1 MEKGN
6 FISVIIPAYNEED
19 NLPVIIASLRKQKE
33 KNFEIIIV
41 DGGSQ
46 DQTKQKTLNFSKFYS
61 LNFYSVEKKNVAYKR
76 NFGAKNAKGEYFI
89 FLDAD
94 ARVDGNF
101 TKNIYADIIQKKQKE
116 GLLFLPVLTTDTSL
130 SRNKVLFKLINSVI
144 ELSQSLNRPLAPG
157 GSIFI
162 SKDLFF
168 DLNGFNEKLYMSED
182 HDLVQRARI
191 FGVKAKILKNVKV
204 VFSLRR
210 VEKEGQAVVLY
221 KYFLALV
228 YMLVNE
234 KVTSKTF
241 MYEMGVDKYKN
252 LKIKEKKVIFKT
264 EMASLRDLIKKTS
277 NFLAES
283 LS

>member
-1 MEKGN
+1 MSKN
-6 FISVIIPAYNEED
+6 PFFSVIIPTLNEED
-19 NLPVIIASLRKQKE
+19 YLPKILADFAKQKE
-33 KNFEIIIV
+33 KNFEIIVV
-41 DGGSQ
+41 DAASE
-46 DQTKQKTLNFSKFYS
+46 DKTRERALDFSKFFP
-61 LNFYSVEKKNVAYKR
+61 LEFYSIEKKNVAHQR
-76 NFGAKNAKGEYFI
+76 NYGAKMAKGEYLI

-94 ARVDGNF
+94 ARVERNF
-101 TKNIYADIIQKKQKE
+101 TKNIYLDIIQKKQKK

-130 SRNKVLFKLINSVI
+130 SRNKVLFKLINSVV

-162 SKDLFF
+162 LKDLFF
-168 DLNGFNEKLYMSED
+168 DINGFNEKLYMSED

-191 FGVKAKILKNVKV
+191 FGVKAKILKNTKV

-210 VEKEGQAVVLY
+210 YEKEGQAVVLY

-228 YMLVNE
+228 YMLINE

-241 MYEMGVDKYKN
+241 AYEMGGDKYKN
-252 LKIKEKKVIFKT
+252 LKIKEKKVVFKT

-277 NFLAES
+277 NFLTES

>member
-1 MEKGN
+1 MPKN
-6 FISVIIPAYNEED
+6 PFFSVIIPTLNEED
-19 NLPVIIASLRKQKE
+19 YLPKILADFTKQKE
-33 KNFEIIIV
+33 RNFEIIIV
-41 DGGSQ
+41 DAASE
-46 DQTKQKTLNFSKFYS
+46 DKTRKKALEFSKFFP
-61 LNFYSVEKKNVAYKR
+61 LEFYSIEKKNVAHQR
-76 NFGAKNAKGEYFI
+76 NYGAKMAKGEYLI

-94 ARVDGNF
+94 ARVESIF
-101 TKNIYADIIQKKQKE
+101 TKNIYADIVQKKQKK

-144 ELSQSLNRPLAPG
+144 ELSQSLSRPLAPG

-162 SKDLFF
+162 SRDLFF
-168 DLNGFNEKLYMSED
+168 DINGFNEKLYMSED

-191 FGVKAKILKNVKV
+191 FGVKAKILKNIKV

-210 VEKEGQAVVLY
+210 YEKEGQAVVLY

-228 YMLVNE
+228 YMLINE

-241 MYEMGVDKYKN
+241 VYEMGGDKYKN
-252 LKIKEKKVIFKT
+252 PKTKDKKVVFKT
-264 EMASLRDLIKKTS
+264 ETASLRDLIKKTS
-277 NFLAES
+277 NFLTES